1 MTGVGWGGGVGV
13 VYRTASAFHLN
24 GSGVV
29 ADLPQNKHFDALC
42 MFDHV
47 NISAA
52 HFRSYPI
59 VDANAF
65 HRLRVA
71 VVSVCAY
78 GRAARLIVLR

>member
-1 MTGVGWGGGVGV
+1 MTGGWGV
-13 VYRTASAFHLN
+13 VCRTASAFHLN
-24 GSGVV
+24 GSGAVT
-29 ADLPQNKHFDALC
+29 DLPQNLPQNKHSDGLC

-52 HFRSYPI
+52 HIRSYPV

-71 VVSVCAY
+71 VASVCAY
-78 GRAARLIVLR
+78 SRAARLIVLR